1 MSSARV
7 RGCNER
13 QVLDKLIQ
21 PFFTF
26 RTRTLRVRCSINT
39 RLCRSL
45 RIAHVLYYYIILLH
59 VPSWGLGAALG
70 AELLAETLVKLFERL
85 VEICLTGVW
94 GSLAEAWDFFQF
106 KLL

>member
-1 MSSARV
+1 M
-7 RGCNER
+7 
-13 QVLDKLIQ
+13 LDKPIQ
-21 PFFTF
+21 PSFTF
-26 RTRTLRVRCSINT
+26 RTRTLPYACGAVLT
-39 RLCRSL
+39 RGCAGLFGL
-45 RIAHVLYYYIILLH
+45 HVLYYYIILLH